1 LAAPGYPGDYVKGLP
16 ISGIEDVEQ
25 SDELQVFHAG
35 TKMVNGQ
42 LVTSGGRVLAV
53 TALGDNISDARKKA
67 YAAADKIQFDGKQMR
82 TDIGLASELAGG
94 VNY

>member
-1 LAAPGYPGDYVKGLP
+1 
-16 ISGIEDVEQ
+16 
-25 SDELQVFHAG
+25 
-35 TKMVNGQ
+35 

-53 TALGDNISDARKKA
+53 TALGDDISDARKKA